1 MWWWCLTTGC
11 LSCSLCE
18 RLKGLLH
25 STKTLW
31 MELNQTLTGTITRQC
46 VPQNYILEEMNQ
58 KLNPQTVIFKNGGWQ
73 TRPTVFFTLDRLLAD
88 VSISIFLVVNF
99 FSALNWQE
107 RLAERKKILLR
118 AAQRYYITLLWNC
131 CFDARKTM
139 DRKSDRHGL
148 NLAISPRSQ
157 CALHCQVVH
166 S

>member
-1 MWWWCLTTGC
+1 MMVPHHWVTLLLFLLKVC
-11 LSCSLCE
+11 
-18 RLKGLLH
+18 KGLQL
-25 STKTLW
+25 STKTPW
-31 MELNQTLTGTITRQC
+31 MDQSHTGTITRQC

-73 TRPTVFFTLDRLLAD
+73 TRPTVFFTVDRLLAD